1 MINLPRPTRDNGGFQ
16 PKIAQEVNPNVAI
29 LNSSTLYSL
38 VHYRAACL
46 PGALRYDPTAWQ
58 SDALQVQYP
67 PPSHPLPRL
76 PGHQAPWGPVWCAH
90 AISRG
95 KGVRCP
101 PSRIFFSADQMAI
114 YIFSPEMLKILT
126 TRVQS
131 RFRGVWRKSRGRIGT
146 RVCLGLGRSA
156 LCSVPYGAHQ
166 SRIAT
171 ASVWLQ
177 VRLLPTVLAKCYTL
191 CNVGG

>member
-1 MINLPRPTRDNGGFQ
+1 MVNLPRPTRDNGGFQ

-29 LNSSTLYSL
+29 LNSSTPYSL

-131 RFRGVWRKSRGRIGT
+131 RFRGGLAKEPGPHRHPRVPGPGPVCPVLRTVRSTPIKDCDC
-146 RVCLGLGRSA
+146 VCLVTS
-156 LCSVPYGAHQ
+156 
-166 SRIAT
+166 
-171 ASVWLQ
+171 
-177 VRLLPTVLAKCYTL
+177 
-191 CNVGG
+191 